1 MLKKALIMGLAA
13 TMALSMAACGS
24 PKKQE
29 ASLTKDAETQNV
41 QAQNMQDENI
51 QNEAVRPDDAE
62 NIPEDNDTDYEICLI
77 YFNYRT
83 DILSEEEAEE
93 QLQDFGVTLDEAAE
107 IFNHYDGEA
116 AEDIAMMRSSIPMHF
131 EPTEEI
137 MNASMHQLKFQV
149 ADMVFTSFS
158 RVTDCMEQLENS
170 EMPFVYEYNPD
181 QLIPCSSFSDIKIF
195 LNGELYMKLYVTNPK
210 RSEGDKETRTLKE
223 CIANRIELFDYS
235 NVYYAGGIPA
245 LNSGISSAEYDERM
259 QNDLQLFIENN
270 KVERKESIVDN
281 RYCISYNFLYTS
293 KEQYVLECD
302 GIHQAYDSYNYYAAF
317 NETGT
322 KLESLQLILDPSHSG
337 YLPNNNSFTTYIV
350 IER

>member
-1 MLKKALIMGLAA
+1 MFKKALITGLAA
-13 TMALSMAACGS
+13 MMAFSMAACGS

-41 QAQNMQDENI
+41 QDENI
-51 QNEAVRPDDAE
+51 RNEAARPDDTE
-62 NIPEDNDTDYEICLI
+62 NIPEDNDTNYEICLI

-83 DILSEEEAEE
+83 DILSEEQAEE
-93 QLQDFGVTLDEAAE
+93 QLQDFGVTLDEAE
-107 IFNHYDGEA
+107 DIFNHYDGES
-116 AEDIAMMRSSIPMHF
+116 AEDIDMMRSSLPVHF
-131 EPTEEI
+131 EPTDEI

-158 RVTDCMEQLENS
+158 RVTDCMEQVENS
-170 EMPFVYEYNPD
+170 ELPLVYEYNPD
-181 QLIPCSSFSDIKIF
+181 RLIPCGSFSDIEIS
-195 LNGELYMKLYVTNPK
+195 LNGELYMKLYVTNPN
-210 RSEGDKETRTLKE
+210 RSEEDNETRTLKE

-245 LNSGISSAEYDERM
+245 INSGMSSAEYDERM
-259 QNDLQLFIENN
+259 QNDLQLFIENDRAA
-270 KVERKESIVDN
+270 RKENINEN
-281 RYCISYNFLYTS
+281 RYCISYNFLYNA

-302 GIHQAYDSYNYYAAF
+302 GIHQAYDSYKYYAIF

-322 KLESLQLILDPSHSG
+322 KLESLRLILDPSHSG
-337 YLPNNNSFTTYIV
+337 YLPNNNSFTTYIP